1 MTQMLTRVVFPSRK
15 KFLNTGGKQKV
26 YFFLLLIGLVSDINN
41 LQMEEGKIALRL
53 KNLGVMVGVLCC
65 EEQMEPD
72 KCAINVL
79 GIFITS

>member
-1 MTQMLTRVVFPSRK
+1 
-15 KFLNTGGKQKV
+15 
-26 YFFLLLIGLVSDINN
+26 
-41 LQMEEGKIALRL
+41 MEEGKIALRL

-79 GIFITS
+79 GIFITSCLLRRVPKAF